1 MKMEKK
7 LLYPL
12 ISFFFVVI
20 SVYFVGCTATQEGYS
35 TSAKGETSISDK
47 ELGLRKTD
55 VTEEKSVNLPPVKY
69 TEEAPGTGKVLPT
82 SYPTAP
88 PQIPHSVEGFVPI
101 TKDNNSCLNCH
112 SPDVAKDMGAVP
124 IPESHYIDPITGKKL
139 DHVAGARFMCTTCHA
154 PQANTKPLVQNVFKP
169 AK

>member
-1 MKMEKK
+1 MKRQ
-7 LLYPL
+7 LLL
-12 ISFFFVVI
+12 SLASFFLVVVSI
-20 SVYFVGCTATQEGYS
+20 YFVGCASTYEGTQSSKQEK
-35 TSAKGETSISDK
+35 AISDK

-69 TEEAPGTGKVLPT
+69 TEEAPGSGKLLPT

-101 TKDNNSCLNCH
+101 TKDNNSCLGCH
-112 SPDVAKDMGAVP
+112 APDVAKDMGAVP

-139 DHVAGARFMCTTCHA
+139 DHLAGARYMCTTCHT
-154 PQANTKPLVQNVFKP
+154 PQANAKPLVQNTFKP

>member
-1 MKMEKK
+1 MKKQ
-7 LLYPL
+7 LFYSLT
-12 ISFFFVVI
+12 SFFLVI
-20 SVYFVGCTATQEGYS
+20 VSIYFVGCASQGTAQS
-35 TSAKGETSISDK
+35 SASNTEVSES
-47 ELGLRKTD
+47 ELGLRKAE
-55 VTEEKSVNLPPVKY
+55 VTTEQKVNLPPVKY

-139 DHVAGARFMCTTCHA
+139 DHIAGARFMCTTCHT
-154 PQANTKPLVQNVFKP
+154 PQANAQPLVKNTFKS
-169 AK
+169 AQ